1 MIDKVFPKVHNE
13 GYKFLV
19 IFGVITLI
27 FYFISNFLGLVGLVL
42 TIWCYYF
49 FRDPERYPINDEDYL
64 VSPADGVV
72 LQVKETNGPKE
83 LNLENKTFTKVSVF
97 MNVFDCHVN
106 RTPCSGKVSQILYK
120 PGKFFNASLDKASE
134 DNERNYYKITNTK
147 GEDIVVVQIAGLIA
161 RRIVCETNEDTD
173 LQQGD
178 RIGMIRFGSRADL
191 YFENYKPLVKVD
203 QKTIAGETL
212 IAKKIMEPKRKF
224 KIVTAKNSRVILP
237 NIFTLVG
244 VCIGL
249 SSIKFAFDGNFQ
261 FSVVAII
268 VAGII
273 DGLDGRIARLIKG
286 TSKVGKELDSLT
298 DVISFGVAPA
308 FIMYFWKLN
317 ELGRIG
323 WFICLI
329 YVVAVAL
336 RLARFNV
343 NSSEEPTWKGNFF
356 EGIPSPAGG
365 ILVLMPLFFSFSELT
380 LININ
385 YDLVVPIF
393 FVTIS
398 ILLIS
403 KLPTYSFKKIIVP
416 RSMSI
421 FLIFGVVIYFVLL
434 LLYTFNTIVISGL
447 IYLLMIPISSVHFM
461 KVRNKF
467 TTQSGDIDDHE
478 DIL

>member
-134 DNERNYYKITNTK
+134 DNERIYYKITNTK

-212 IAKKIMEPKRKF
+212 IAKK
-224 KIVTAKNSRVILP
+224 
-237 NIFTLVG
+237 
-244 VCIGL
+244 
-249 SSIKFAFDGNFQ
+249 
-261 FSVVAII
+261 
-268 VAGII
+268 
-273 DGLDGRIARLIKG
+273 
-286 TSKVGKELDSLT
+286 
-298 DVISFGVAPA
+298 
-308 FIMYFWKLN
+308 
-317 ELGRIG
+317 
-323 WFICLI
+323 
-329 YVVAVAL
+329 
-336 RLARFNV
+336 
-343 NSSEEPTWKGNFF
+343 
-356 EGIPSPAGG
+356 
-365 ILVLMPLFFSFSELT
+365 
-380 LININ
+380 
-385 YDLVVPIF
+385 
-393 FVTIS
+393 
-398 ILLIS
+398 
-403 KLPTYSFKKIIVP
+403 
-416 RSMSI
+416 
-421 FLIFGVVIYFVLL
+421 
-434 LLYTFNTIVISGL
+434 
-447 IYLLMIPISSVHFM
+447 
-461 KVRNKF
+461 
-467 TTQSGDIDDHE
+467 
-478 DIL
+478 